1 MEKGKS
7 VNVILIILLVVLLF
21 VACGFG
27 YMWYKN
33 KNVSCPKC
41 EEASVSKDDS
51 GGETVNKKIE
61 VVDAAN
67 TISEYFGNDG
77 SNKIKIIIPKI
88 VGGGNNAEKLNKN
101 MLDDVISKIILP
113 IEDCDT
119 SENPKGCENG
129 YVADINVKYKSL
141 IKNDVVN
148 ILVIVQLN
156 PWNASGD
163 GTFEYNYFYDIKNDK
178 IITATESLDRN
189 GYTDE
194 KYLNDFT
201 KCYGDDFEEVKCTLE
216 HIKNT
221 INEKNNCTYIDMD
234 NDNLKVHFED
244 FCN

>member
-1 MEKGKS
+1 MENGKR
-7 VNVILIILLVVLLF
+7 VNVILIILLVVLLC

-27 YMWYKN
+27 YMWYKT

-41 EEASVSKDDS
+41 EDASASKDDS
-51 GGETVNKKIE
+51 GEVVNKKIE

-67 TISEYFGNDG
+67 TISEYFGTDSG
-77 SNKIKIIIPKI
+77 NKIKIVIPKI
-88 VGGGNNAEKLNKN
+88 VGGGDNAEKLNKN

-141 IKNDVVN
+141 IKNDIVN
-148 ILVIVQLN
+148 ILIIVQLN

-178 IITATESLDRN
+178 IITATESLDKN

-194 KYLNDFT
+194 KYLNEFT
-201 KCYGDDFEEVKCTLE
+201 KCHGEDYEEVKCTLE

-221 INEKNNCTYIDMD
+221 INEKNNCTYIDI
-234 NDNLKVHFED
+234 NNENLKVHFDD
-244 FCN
+244 FCS